1 MISEKTDS
9 EEDNVVTILKNL
21 FNAVSSNGNCINDAD
36 LLQYQKYREMKRDGE
51 LMKEAPVFHHLF
63 KRNLFLILST
73 FFCYYYYGTFSCAFF
88 K

>member
-1 MISEKTDS
+1 MEIVLMMQTYY
-9 EEDNVVTILKNL
+9 NIKN
-21 FNAVSSNGNCINDAD
+21 
-36 LLQYQKYREMKRDGE
+36 REMKRDGE